1 MPFAKK
7 PKKAAPRLFAPRGP
21 RLFAPRA
28 FALGGGAKLSTGLLV
43 RTLIVGLIAIGG
55 AVWALDRHY
64 THVLPP
70 MRVPVPPREAP
81 AFDADAGEV
90 PAPDFYK
97 DDAAP

>member
-1 MPFAKK
+1 MPFVKK
-7 PKKAAPRLFAPRGP
+7 PKKAPRRI
-21 RLFAPRA
+21 FAPRA
-28 FALGGGAKLSTGLLV
+28 PAPAFAMRGGARLSTGLLV

-81 AFDADAGEV
+81 TFDADAGEV
-90 PAPDFYK
+90 PVPDFYK
-97 DDAAP
+97 DDAAR